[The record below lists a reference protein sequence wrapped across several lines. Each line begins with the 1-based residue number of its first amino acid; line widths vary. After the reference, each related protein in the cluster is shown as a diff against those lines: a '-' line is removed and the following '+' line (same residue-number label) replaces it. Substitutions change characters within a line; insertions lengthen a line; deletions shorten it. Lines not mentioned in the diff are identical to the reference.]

1 MELAAPFR
9 YTAAMTHIDLASGVW
24 PPATTPFRPDLSIDF
39 DRYIEHC
46 RALLTG
52 GAHGLAVLGTTS
64 EANSLDFSER
74 QTVLEK
80 LVAAGI
86 PAQKLL
92 PGTGAPSIG
101 DAVKLTNHATSLG
114 VKGVLLLP
122 PFYYKGVSDDGLFAF
137 VSEVIARVGDP
148 KLRIYLYNF
157 PQMSAIAYSPD
168 LIGRLIAK
176 FPEVVV
182 GLKDSSGDVAYVNT
196 LLEKFP
202 GFAVFPSSE
211 ALLLAA
217 MKKGAAGCIS
227 ATANTNIGPISKLFD
242 TWKSAGAEEL
252 HRQVSA
258 VRNLMV
264 KFPLISGIK
273 AVVAEQTGH
282 KDWTR
287 TRPPLD
293 PLSPAQTKEL
303 LGELKKLE
311 AGALV

>member
-1 MELAAPFR
+1 MKHTDRAA
-9 YTAAMTHIDLASGVW
+9 GVW

-46 RALLTG
+46 RALLKG

-74 QTVLEK
+74 QTALEK

-92 PGTGAPSIG
+92 PGTGAPSSG
-101 DAVKLTNHATSLG
+101 DAVNLTRHATSLG

-137 VSEVIARVGDP
+137 VSEVIARVNDP

-157 PQMSAIAYSPD
+157 PQMSAIKYSPE

-176 FPEVVV
+176 FPETVV
-182 GLKDSSGDVAYVNT
+182 GLKDSSGDVAYVDT
-196 LLEKFP
+196 LLQRFP

-227 ATANTNIGPISKLFD
+227 ATANTNIGSISKLYD
-242 TWKSAGAEEL
+242 TWNSAGAEAL

-264 KFPLISGIK
+264 KFPLIAGIK

-282 KDWTR
+282 KDWAR

-293 PLSPAQTKEL
+293 PLSPEQTKEL

-311 AGALV
+311 AGELV